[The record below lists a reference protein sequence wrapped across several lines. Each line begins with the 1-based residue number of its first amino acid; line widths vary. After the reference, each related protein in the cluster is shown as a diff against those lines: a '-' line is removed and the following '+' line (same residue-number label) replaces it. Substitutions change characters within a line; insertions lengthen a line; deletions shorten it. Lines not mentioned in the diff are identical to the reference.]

1 MKLKLILYGLL
12 ATSLTV
18 FAAVPAQYVHSETS
32 AAAGSTTILIIRH
45 AEEPS
50 DGRDLSSRGNS
61 RAQAYVDYFK
71 NLKIDGQPLKLSY
84 LFAAKDTENS
94 RRPRLTL
101 EPLAQQLGLTINDRF
116 KDKQTSELADQ
127 VRQLRG
133 ADILICWRHSEIPG
147 LLRALG
153 ADPKTLLH
161 DGKWPGHVFGWM
173 IYLRFDQDG
182 NLLESKRIKE
192 HLQTNKSLQ
201 TQTKL
206 AELKSY
212 SGE

>member
-1 MKLKLILYGLL
+1 MKSRVNPY
-12 ATSLTV
+12 AA
-18 FAAVPAQYVHSETS
+18 FAAVILLLTS
-32 AAAGSTTILIIRH
+32 AEYAQSQPARDSQSKIILIIRH

-61 RAQAYVDYFK
+61 RSQAYVDYFK

-94 RRPRLTL
+94 HRPRLTL
-101 EPLAQQLGLTINDRF
+101 EPLAHQLGLTINDRF

-127 VRQLRG
+127 VRQLRD
-133 ADILICWRHSEIPG
+133 ADILICWRHSEIPS

-173 IYLRFDQDG
+173 IYLRFDQNG
-182 NLLESKRIKE
+182 NLLESKRLKE
-192 HLQTNKSLQ
+192 HLQTSKSLR
-201 TQTKL
+201 TQSKL
-206 AELKSY
+206 ANLTNY
-212 SGE
+212 SWE